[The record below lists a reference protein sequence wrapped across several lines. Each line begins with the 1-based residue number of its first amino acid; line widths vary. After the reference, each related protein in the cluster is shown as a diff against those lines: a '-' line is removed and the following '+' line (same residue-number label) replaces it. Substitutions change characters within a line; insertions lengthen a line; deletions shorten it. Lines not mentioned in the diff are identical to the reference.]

1 MRGTHNVKKTEP
13 TWKLMIYSKEP
24 NSSSD
29 NTGNT
34 CTWKFQFFL
43 IFVLHVPKP
52 SHFSCN
58 KHKTASVS
66 AWSS

>member
-13 TWKLMIYSKEP
+13 TGKLMIYSKEP

-34 CTWKFQFFL
+34 STWKFQFFL
-43 IFVLHVPKP
+43 NI
-52 SHFSCN
+52 CI
-58 KHKTASVS
+58 TCT
-66 AWSS
+66 